1 MHPGGDFPPQLINH
15 STSASSKALKNK
27 PTTAITTTWTGYMM
41 RAWLSIGFT
50 AMMPPAIVQDATAAY
65 FADQDTL
72 QQWLEECTEDGGSAD
87 FTRSAEL
94 FASWKSW
101 SEERNWQAGSA
112 MALSEALIDRGYEKG
127 REGNTGQRGFRRLAV
142 KRR

>member
-1 MHPGGDFPPQLINH
+1 MRRRLLLVPFTVQIPPAERDPHLLQKHAAILRWCINGC
-15 STSASSKALKNK
+15 LE
-27 PTTAITTTWTGYMM
+27 WQ
-41 RAWLSIGFT
+41 RIGL
-50 AMMPPAIVQDATAAY
+50 APPAIVQDATAQY

-72 QQWLEECTEDGGSAD
+72 QQWLEECTEDGGSAA

-101 SEERNWQAGSA
+101 CEERNSQPGSA
-112 MALSEALIDRGYEKG
+112 MALSEALIDRGFEKG
-127 REGNTGQRGFRRLAV
+127 RESNTGHRGFRRLAV